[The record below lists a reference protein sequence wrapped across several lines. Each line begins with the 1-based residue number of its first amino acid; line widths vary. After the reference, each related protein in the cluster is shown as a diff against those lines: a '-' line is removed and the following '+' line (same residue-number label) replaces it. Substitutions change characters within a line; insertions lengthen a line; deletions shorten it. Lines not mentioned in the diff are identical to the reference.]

1 MEAIEKHAREIMREQ
16 TLVLVKPDGVMR
28 GLTCQ
33 ILQRFEQVGF
43 KIVGLK
49 ILLATRSQ
57 LDNHFPRS
65 EEWILGMGQKTLDTC
80 VEYDIDPIEILNTR
94 DPREI
99 GEIIREWNYLYLM
112 AGPVVA
118 VVLEGVHAIDVVR
131 KLVGHTLPYRA
142 DPGTIRG
149 DFSINSPDL
158 ANVVGSACKNLV
170 HASANIEEAEQE
182 IRCWFSQEELIS
194 WERTDEFLM
203 FMLGENVRNTEQ
215 KEANHD

>member
-1 MEAIEKHAREIMREQ
+1 MKATEKHAREMMREQ

-33 ILQRFEQVGF
+33 ILQRFEQAGL
-43 KIVGLK
+43 KMVGLK
-49 ILLATRSQ
+49 ILRTTRSQ
-57 LDNHFPRS
+57 LDNHFPQS
-65 EEWILGMGQKTLDTC
+65 EEWVLGMGQKTLETYA
-80 VEYDIDPIEILNTR
+80 EYGIDPMEILDTR
-94 DPREI
+94 DPKEI
-99 GEIIREWNYLYLM
+99 GEMIREWNYSYLM
-112 AGPVVA
+112 TGPVVA
-118 VVLEGVHAIDVVR
+118 VVLEGIHAIDVVR

-158 ANVVGSACKNLV
+158 ANVARSACKNLI
-170 HASANIEEAEQE
+170 HASANREEAEQE
-182 IRCWFSQEELIS
+182 IQCWFSQEELIS

-203 FMLGENVRNTEQ
+203 FLLGENIEHTEQ

>member
-1 MEAIEKHAREIMREQ
+1 METTERNAREMMRER

-33 ILQRFEQVGF
+33 ILQRFEQAGL

-49 ILLATRSQ
+49 ILRTTRSQ
-57 LDNHFPRS
+57 LDNHFPQS

-80 VEYDIDPIEILNTR
+80 AEYDIDPMEILNTR

-99 GEIIREWNYLYLM
+99 GEIIKEWNYLYLM
-112 AGPVVA
+112 MGPVVA
-118 VVLEGVHAIDVVR
+118 VVFEGIHAIDVVR

-158 ANVVGSACKNLV
+158 ANVAGSACKNLV
-170 HASANIEEAEQE
+170 HASANREEAEQE
-182 IRCWFSQEELIS
+182 IQCWFSQKELIS
-194 WERTDEFLM
+194 WERADEFLM
-203 FMLGENVRNTEQ
+203 FLLGENIEHTEQ
-215 KEANHD
+215 KEVNHD